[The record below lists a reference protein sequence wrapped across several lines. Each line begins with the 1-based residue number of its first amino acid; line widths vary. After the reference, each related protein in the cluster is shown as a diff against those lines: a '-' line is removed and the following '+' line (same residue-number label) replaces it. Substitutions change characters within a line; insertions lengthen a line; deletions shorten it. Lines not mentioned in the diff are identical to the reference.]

1 MNSSKSLVFAS
12 NNAHKLEEVRRILSP
27 REVLS
32 LNDIGFYAEI
42 DETGMTLEENSMI
55 KAESVYNWLRAN
67 QRADEFDVFADDTGL
82 EIEALNGQP
91 GVFTA
96 RWAGEPAC
104 DANNRRKA
112 LSELA
117 DKTNRNARFRTVIT
131 LIQRGE
137 KQQVVGEVRGVI
149 AKKEAGGNGFGYDS
163 LFIPEGYDKTFA
175 QLPAEVKN
183 SISHRARALAELA
196 KIIK

>member
-1 MNSSKSLVFAS
+1 MNSTKSLVFAS
-12 NNAHKLEEVRRILSP
+12 NNAHKLEEVRRILFP
-27 REVLS
+27 REVLC
-32 LNDIGFYAEI
+32 LNDIGFHTEI
-42 DETGMTLEENSMI
+42 DETGKTLEENSMI
-55 KAESVYNWLRAN
+55 KAESVYNWLRVN
-67 QRADEFDVFADDTGL
+67 QRADAFDVFADDTGL

-91 GVFTA
+91 GVITA

-104 DANNRRKA
+104 DANNRKKA

-149 AKKEAGGNGFGYDS
+149 ATKEAGVNGFGYDS
-163 LFIPEGYDKTFA
+163 LFIPNGYDKTFA

-196 KIIK
+196 KVIK

>member
-1 MNSSKSLVFAS
+1 MNSSKSLIFAS

-96 RWAGEPAC
+96 RWAGEPVC

>member
-1 MNSSKSLVFAS
+1 MNSSKSLIFAS

-137 KQQVVGEVRGVI
+137 KRQVVGEVRGVI
-149 AKKEAGGNGFGYDS
+149 ATKEAGGNGFGYDS
-163 LFIPEGYDKTFA
+163 LFVPDGYDKTFA